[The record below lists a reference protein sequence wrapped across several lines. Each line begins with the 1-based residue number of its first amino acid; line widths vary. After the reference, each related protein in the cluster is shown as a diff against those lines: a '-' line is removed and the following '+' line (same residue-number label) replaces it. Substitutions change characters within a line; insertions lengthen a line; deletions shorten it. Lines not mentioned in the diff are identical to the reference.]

1 MQGRELKTLKLPQL
15 VEARRNQELDMSQVS
30 PSSTGHT
37 HHSSRSSTLSDG
49 PSPTTPTF
57 SMRGHSRLPSS
68 TSSLASSPALRES
81 LDGYGT
87 GHRPL
92 TDVKE
97 EPHDKEEDQQMING
111 FEDPLHREEE
121 APPKTPE
128 PQWALTS
135 LEYSYAGDFPVD
147 SLDSDF
153 SASPRA
159 KRRRDEDSP
168 VSPIDGI
175 KSRMPSLSRSLS
187 MKWRS
192 RKGSPTIAMPDR
204 SQEQSLSRA
213 NSTRAPSLAGSA
225 LEEPKGVQLPP
236 TPARTAFEDSFED
249 LYDNTIDTRKA
260 NSSREDVVDH
270 EAKPTTPLLPPI
282 LTQFPDHIREVPYQS
297 PLQSPTVAEP
307 EATSVLNTPLPTP
320 RIAGLPSPP
329 LSSKPSI
336 SSFQHQRGPGH
347 ISPSSEIPPMLITD
361 PNDRWANEL
370 GHANFTIN
378 PVPYTP
384 EEFNPATYK
393 QLNADWNVARF
404 NYLQHRMGI
413 SEHYGDTSKIYRLT
427 EEKWTEID
435 AKWKT
440 NVDLCRSHVEE
451 IARQD
456 ARLSDPVTKIPS
468 LDGPK
473 SQGKFP
479 TIGDEGIVGPMEQLP
494 SMAQPLR
501 KKRKMGFTRWRDWM
515 QGVWPAGAGVLGR
528 RSPSGP

>member
-1 MQGRELKTLKLPQL
+1 
-15 VEARRNQELDMSQVS
+15 MSQVS

-97 EPHDKEEDQQMING
+97 EPHDKEEDQQMVNG
-111 FEDPLHREEE
+111 FEEPVHHEGKQMRSYLAMIYWPNSMAEE

-135 LEYSYAGDFPVD
+135 LEYSYAGDFPDD

-153 SASPRA
+153 SANPRA

-168 VSPIDGI
+168 VSPMDGI

-187 MKWRS
+187 KKWRS

-225 LEEPKGVQLPP
+225 LEEAKGVQLPP
-236 TPARTAFEDSFED
+236 TPARTAFDDSFED
-249 LYDNTIDTRKA
+249 SYDNSIDTRKA
-260 NSSREDVVDH
+260 NASREDVVDH

-282 LTQFPDHIREVPYQS
+282 MTQFPEHIREVPYQS
-297 PLQSPTVAEP
+297 PLQSPTVADP

-336 SSFQHQRGPGH
+336 SSFQHQRGPGP

-378 PVPYTP
+378 PEPYMP
-384 EEFNPATYK
+384 EESTRATYK
-393 QLNADWNVARF
+393 QLRGDCDVARY
-404 NYLQHRMGI
+404 NYMNHLMGTG
-413 SEHYGDTSKIYRLT
+413 EHYGTTSKIYRLT
-427 EEKWTEID
+427 EEKWAEID
-435 AKWKT
+435 KTWKT
-440 NVDLCRSHVEE
+440 NVELCRS
-451 IARQD
+451 
-456 ARLSDPVTKIPS
+456 RLQTERRSDPVARIPS

-479 TIGDEGIVGPMEQLP
+479 TIGDEGIVGPMEQVP

-501 KKRKMGFTRWRDWM
+501 KKRKMGFIRWRGWM

-528 RSPSGP
+528 RSSSGP